1 LIQKEVRQRM
11 REEGRGKKEE
21 GRGKQET
28 RKRGRASRYLFPD
41 RAREQGK
48 SGNEAEPLDIYSQTE
63 PGNKESGNEAEPL
76 DIYSQGEPRNKE
88 TRDSVRAPSGLCLT
102 RSDFNRLGNEAI
114 LLIFPAVGHCGACHT
129 CSIDTSA
136 IYISIAEVGI
146 GKIGISQVGKSQV
159 CTV

>member
-1 LIQKEVRQRM
+1 MIL
-11 REEGRGKKEE
+11 KEE
-21 GRGKQET
+21 GRGKPET
-28 RKRGRASRYLFPD
+28 RKR
-41 RAREQGK
+41 
-48 SGNEAEPLDIYSQTE
+48 GNEAEPLDIYSQAE
-63 PGNKESGNEAEPL
+63 PENKEAEP
-76 DIYSQGEPRNKE
+76 G
-88 TRDSVRAPSGLCLT
+88 RDAVRAPSGLCLI

-114 LLIFPAVGHCGACHT
+114 LLIFPAVGHCGAGHT

>member
-1 LIQKEVRQRM
+1 M
-11 REEGRGKKEE
+11 EGRGKKEE

-28 RKRGRASRYLFPD
+28 RKRG
-41 RAREQGK
+41 
-48 SGNEAEPLDIYSQTE
+48 NEAEPLDIYSQAE
-63 PGNKESGNEAEPL
+63 PGRRQRLG
-76 DIYSQGEPRNKE
+76 
-88 TRDSVRAPSGLCLT
+88 TRDAVRAPCGLCLT
-102 RSDFNRLGNEAI
+102 RCDFNRPGNEAI
-114 LLIFPAVGHCGACHT
+114 LLIFTAVGHCGAAHT

>member
-1 LIQKEVRQRM
+1 M
-11 REEGRGKKEE
+11 NTD
-21 GRGKQET
+21 T
-28 RKRGRASRYLFPD
+28 RINKL
-41 RAREQGK
+41 
-48 SGNEAEPLDIYSQTE
+48 SGNQAEPLDIYSQ
-63 PGNKESGNEAEPL
+63 AERAWE
-76 DIYSQGEPRNKE
+76 QGKG
-88 TRDSVRAPSGLCLT
+88 TRDAVGAPCGLCLT

-114 LLIFPAVGHCGACHT
+114 LLIFSAVGHGGAAHT